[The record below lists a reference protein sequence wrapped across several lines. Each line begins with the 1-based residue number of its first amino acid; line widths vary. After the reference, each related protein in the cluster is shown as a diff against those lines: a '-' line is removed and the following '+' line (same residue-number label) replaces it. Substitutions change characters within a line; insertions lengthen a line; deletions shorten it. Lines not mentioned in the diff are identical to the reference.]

1 MALNHPNK
9 TNDLMTN
16 DPMTTPKKY
25 ILKPGKH
32 QFAPGSHAT
41 HHNDNLTDAEAQ
53 WYLQRYPHIAT
64 LFENIPP
71 PKIESVESLIES
83 VKSTKKSVESPEIQS
98 VKSQHKSVKS
108 QPHED
113 LPATN

>member
-1 MALNHPNK
+1 MTLNQQTQ

-16 DPMTTPKKY
+16 DPMTKKY
-25 ILKPGKH
+25 KLKPGKH

-53 WYLQRYPHIAT
+53 WYLERYPHIAT
-64 LFENIPP
+64 LFETIPESET
-71 PKIESVESLIES
+71 ESVGSTQ
-83 VKSTKKSVESPEIQS
+83 KSMGSPEIQS
-98 VKSQHKSVKS
+98 VKPQQKSVKS
-108 QPHED
+108 QPNED

>member
-1 MALNHPNK
+1 MTLNHPNK

-16 DPMTTPKKY
+16 DPMTKKY

-41 HHNDNLTDAEAQ
+41 HHNDNLTDVEAQ

-64 LFENIPP
+64 LFETIPESE
-71 PKIESVESLIES
+71 IESVES
-83 VKSTKKSVESPEIQS
+83 TQKSVESPEIQS
-98 VKSQHKSVKS
+98 VKSKQKSVKS
-108 QPHED
+108 QPNED

>member
-1 MALNHPNK
+1 
-9 TNDLMTN
+9 
-16 DPMTTPKKY
+16 MTTPKKY

-53 WYLQRYPHIAT
+53 WYLERYPHIAD
-64 LFENIPP
+64 LFETTP
-71 PKIESVESLIES
+71 E
-83 VKSTKKSVESPEIQS
+83 KSVESPEIQS
-98 VKSQHKSVKS
+98 AKSSKIKSVKS
-108 QPHED
+108 QKNED

>member
-1 MALNHPNK
+1 MTLNQQ
-9 TNDLMTN
+9 TQTN
-16 DPMTTPKKY
+16 DPMTTLKKY

-53 WYLQRYPHIAT
+53 WYLERYPHIAT
-64 LFENIPP
+64 LFETIPESE
-71 PKIESVESLIES
+71 IESVESQTES
-83 VKSTKKSVESPEIQS
+83 VKSTKESEESSEIKSVRPQ
-98 VKSQHKSVKS
+98 QKSVKS

>member
-1 MALNHPNK
+1 
-9 TNDLMTN
+9 MT
-16 DPMTTPKKY
+16 KKY

-53 WYLQRYPHIAT
+53 WYLERYPHIAN
-64 LFENIPP
+64 LFEEIPA
-71 PKIESVESLIES
+71 
-83 VKSTKKSVESPEIQS
+83 STSVESPETES
-98 VKSQHKSVKS
+98 VKSSPISVKSPKTKSVKS
-108 QPHED
+108 QQKSAKPQKNED